1 MQLRHSHARPLNYT
15 ILNCVLSW
23 PLNYTILCIQL
34 RHPHAIHARPFKN
47 RRHRQVIQCNWRWNP
62 AVISLNIQNNVTLN
76 TRDFN
81 KYSGRPTW
89 AIEVSGSIDDG
100 AWAILDVERTKRVS
114 ARQSIWTVAVQNC
127 TRTSPITPNTRA
139 EVATRRESNLACEK
153 QKNVTKWYQC
163 RKCMGSTEI
172 EIDRTPKTTG
182 KLPLPNTSKDKNEM
196 LALEINENQSKS
208 LTHQRIHDH
217 MNTLRACQYRT
228 WTLPIA
234 SRTLARVGSRWKRNL
249 ATYVI

>member
-15 ILNCVLSW
+15 ILNCVLSWPLNYTILHCVLSW

-62 AVISLNIQNNVTLN
+62 AVISLNIQNNVALN

-81 KYSGRPTW
+81 KYSGRPTC

-139 EVATRRESNLACEK
+139 GVASRRESNLACEK
-153 QKNVTKWYQC
+153 QNNCHKMISMPKKHRINRDWDRSNSKNNGEITTTKYF
-163 RKCMGSTEI
+163 KG
-172 EIDRTPKTTG
+172 
-182 KLPLPNTSKDKNEM
+182 
-196 LALEINENQSKS
+196 
-208 LTHQRIHDH
+208 
-217 MNTLRACQYRT
+217 
-228 WTLPIA
+228 
-234 SRTLARVGSRWKRNL
+234 
-249 ATYVI
+249 